1 LVVTVKDYPDK
12 YIYSPWTAPSAVQE
26 KAGCVV
32 GKDYPHPIV
41 DDKESK
47 ALGIARIRRAY
58 EAKVYGDDPRV
69 FDGTAAEYVRSFGEI
84 DEGSSL
90 GKRKT
95 KEEASDEKKHIK
107 QQKLS
112 F

>member
-1 LVVTVKDYPDK
+1 MKDFPDK
-12 YIYSPWTAPSAVQE
+12 YIYSPWTAPKPVQE
-26 KAGCVV
+26 KAKCIIGE
-32 GKDYPHPIV
+32 DYPLPII

-58 EAKVYGDDPRV
+58 EASIYGTDPRV
-69 FDGTAAEYVRSFGEI
+69 YDGTAAEYVKSFGEI
-84 DEGSSL
+84 SAEQNL

-95 KEEASDEKKHIK
+95 KEETSDEKKHIK
-107 QQKLS
+107 QQKLH